1 MCARVLGFFLSESP
15 LVIVGLGQ
23 LSHEMITSTE
33 ANTDLVSDL
42 EIGLHASSIFI
53 RDNALTRS
61 LGAVRVFS
69 TKTDLL
75 LSVCLHPHD
84 GTALFIELERLRLS
98 WKDYS

>member
-1 MCARVLGFFLSESP
+1 
-15 LVIVGLGQ
+15 
-23 LSHEMITSTE
+23 MITSTE

-61 LGAVRVFS
+61 LSAVRVFS

-84 GTALFIELERLRLS
+84 ATALLIKLATLRLS
-98 WKDYS
+98 GKGYNGSSELHARGEVVVFTLL